1 MGCQYGQIHNSLYKR
16 RYNKK
21 LNTLSKPLR
30 KGRFC
35 YAKNRTEN
43 RVKNGDGSKACAWLI
58 YKSAAKLT
66 ARLTPR
72 RHPLAALAGA
82 EAKRTPQRANKPKT
96 ETKARRR
103 RGIAAEPLGD
113 CRAHLSPRTAFFQSV
128 LYRYCFNRF
137 RVRRAFVMSLSA
149 TALSPLCR
157 STVLYIRHLSSTRNR
172 QRV

>member
-72 RHPLAALAGA
+72 RHPLAARAGA
-82 EAKRTPQRANKPKT
+82 EAKRTPRRANKPKR
-96 ETKARRR
+96 K
-103 RGIAAEPLGD
+103 RGEGAASPLNRSAIAARIFR
-113 CRAHLSPRTAFFQSV
+113 RARLSS
-128 LYRYCFNRF
+128 NRF
-137 RVRRAFVMSLSA
+137 CIVIVLTVSGYAALFVMSLSA
-149 TALSPLCR
+149 AALSPLCR